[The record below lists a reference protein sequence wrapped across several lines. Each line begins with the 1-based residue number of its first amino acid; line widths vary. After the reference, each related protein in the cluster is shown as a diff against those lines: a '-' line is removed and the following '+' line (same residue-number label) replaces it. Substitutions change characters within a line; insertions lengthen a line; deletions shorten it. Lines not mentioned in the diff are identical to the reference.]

1 MTPEVPAPAS
11 GGSPGDGAPGPD
23 SGASVGREVAP
34 SAGGRPDGAA
44 PAEREGAL
52 SAGGRPD
59 GAAPAEREGAPSG
72 EGGSDVGPVE
82 GAGGRSSGGS
92 DAGALPERRAVT
104 GADDTPGARR
114 PRAER
119 KQVLLRL
126 DPAVHDALARWA
138 SDELR
143 SVNAQID
150 MVLRRALDA
159 EGRLPKDVRPPRRPG
174 RPPAS

>member
-11 GGSPGDGAPGPD
+11 GGSPGEGAPGPD
-23 SGASVGREVAP
+23 GGAD
-34 SAGGRPDGAA
+34 AG
-44 PAEREGAL
+44 
-52 SAGGRPD
+52 
-59 GAAPAEREGAPSG
+59 REGAP
-72 EGGSDVGPVE
+72 
-82 GAGGRSSGGS
+82 
-92 DAGALPERRAVT
+92 
-104 GADDTPGARR
+104 RR

-159 EGRLPKDVRPPRRPG
+159 EGRLPRDVRPPRRPG
-174 RPPAS
+174 RPGRPPAQ